1 MSKFWGQV
9 LVVSLIIV
17 LGLSNFAWAQNVIPI
32 PRVNLGIE
40 SSSNPKDVAL
50 TLQIMLLFTL
60 FSLAPAFL
68 VMMTS
73 FTRII
78 TVLSFL
84 RKALA
89 TQPEPSNQI
98 LVGLALFLTLYIMMP
113 VWQEINDKAL
123 QPYMKKEIAQDVALK
138 NALAPL
144 RVFMFKQCRKNDLAL
159 MVNLTKSPR
168 PRNKEDIP
176 TLVLVPAFV
185 ISELKT
191 SFQMGFIIYIPFLV
205 IDMVVASV
213 LMSMGM
219 MMLPPVM
226 ISMPFKILL
235 FVMVDGWHLLIRAL
249 ITSFN

>member
-1 MSKFWGQV
+1 MKK
-9 LVVSLIIV
+9 II
-17 LGLSNFAWAQNVIPI
+17 GLSIIMALTLTVLQQNVAFAQNVPI
-32 PRVNLGIE
+32 PRINLGIE
-40 SSSNPKDVAL
+40 QTSEPKEIAV
-50 TLQIMLLFTL
+50 TLQMILLFTL

-98 LVGLALFLTLYIMMP
+98 MVGLAIFLTFYIMAP
-113 VWQEINDKAL
+113 VWREINEKAL
-123 QPYMKKEIAQDVALK
+123 QPFVSKEIKQDVAIK
-138 NALAPL
+138 NALRPL
-144 RVFMFKQCRKNDLAL
+144 REFMFKQCRKNDLAL
-159 MVNLTKSPR
+159 MIHLTKSKR
-168 PRNKEDIP
+168 PRNKDEVS
-176 TLVLVPAFV
+176 TLVMVPAFV

-191 SFQMGFIIYIPFLV
+191 SFQMGFIIYVPFLI
-205 IDMVVASV
+205 IDMVVASI